1 MEPTEKHHSALFFT
15 AVFSLVVIIFAALIF
30 ALMTQVKKT
39 TSPGASTQFVAP
51 TTAPAV
57 VQPGVI
63 KLIPKD
69 GKTSY
74 RAGDTVTLRFIA
86 HSAGDTVTGYD
97 AVVRYDTD
105 KMRFVKAASVND
117 DFQLFADKNQPSAP
131 LFITGVKKLAS
142 TTPVVFSDTVI
153 AELTFTVVKGAGAGA
168 GEGSGFVTF
177 NLDFIPGGTKDS
189 NLINEKTQDILG
201 RVEGV
206 VIQVAP

>member
-15 AVFSLVVIIFAALIF
+15 AVFSLVVIIFAVLIF
-30 ALMTQVKKT
+30 VLMTQVKKT
-39 TSPGASTQFVAP
+39 VSPGATTQFVAP
-51 TTAPAV
+51 TTVPV
-57 VQPGVI
+57 VTQPGVI

-74 RAGDTVTLRFIA
+74 KAGDTVTLRLIA

-97 AVVRYDTD
+97 AVVQYDRE
-105 KMRFVKAASVND
+105 KMRFVKAVSVND
-117 DFQLFADKNQPSAP
+117 DFQLFADKNEPSAP
-131 LFITGVKKLAS
+131 LIITGVKKLAS
-142 TTPVVFSDTVI
+142 TTPVVFSDTVV
-153 AELTFTVVKGAGAGA
+153 AEFTFIVAKGAG
-168 GEGSGFVTF
+168 EESEFVTF